1 MEFGGTRETNLSNL
15 QYITE
20 IIGRTQEQGKRKTDM
35 LVLSRK
41 VGERILIGEEIA
53 VTVVRVTGGGVR
65 IGIEAPAELPV
76 IREELK
82 ASLSND
88 SGAPAPLKSVDPL
101 TLRGESSS

>member
-1 MEFGGTRETNLSNL
+1 
-15 QYITE
+15 
-20 IIGRTQEQGKRKTDM
+20 M

-88 SGAPAPLKSVDPL
+88 SGAPAPLKSIDPL

>member
-1 MEFGGTRETNLSNL
+1 
-15 QYITE
+15 
-20 IIGRTQEQGKRKTDM
+20 M

-41 VGERILIGEEIA
+41 VGERILIGDSIS

-82 ASLSND
+82 
-88 SGAPAPLKSVDPL
+88 KSVEALDAGTTTPP
-101 TLRGESSS
+101 TQPTETRD

>member
-1 MEFGGTRETNLSNL
+1 MEFGGTREANLSNL

-88 SGAPAPLKSVDPL
+88 SGAPAPLKSIDPL